1 MAAVTEYALF
11 EDRRESEGVLLDA
24 GDILASTRDLSS
36 SDVLVR
42 LRALDWNYPCLL
54 VHRTE
59 GESRWSYVT
68 LGLNKPELGED

>member
-1 MAAVTEYALF
+1 MAVAEFALF

-42 LRALDWNYPCLL
+42 LRALDWNYPALL
-54 VHRTE
+54 VHRSP
-59 GESRWSYVT
+59 GDDRWSYVT
-68 LGLNKPELGED
+68 LGLRSSELGED